1 MSRDGLGCYT
11 IAKQLNDQKVPA
23 FGPSGRWDQS
33 TIDKML
39 KNRAVVGDL
48 QPTSYESKAKKA
60 AYEEPPVPNFY
71 PAAID
76 EELFNATQ
84 IARQINGS
92 TGRGRKGQFVTNLF
106 GKMVTCLHCGG
117 PVQFHSNG
125 HRKSMICSTALD
137 AGPCYRFRWSCPDFE
152 AAVFDTILGV
162 EEQEQGI
169 NQLLELI
176 RSLPNADKYYARME
190 IAKELRKSVQ
200 FLGMAAAGQ
209 DPKPTSSDAM
219 IKRNSPGRYLEI
231 WFSSGKSHRSRTFE

>member
-1 MSRDGLGCYT
+1 MNRKIIGYPQWLTISRDRTSFTLNPENAAIIRKIFEMSRDGLGCYT

-117 PVQFHSNG
+117 PVRFHSNG
-125 HRKSMICSTALD
+125 HRKSMICSTALE
-137 AGPCYRFRWSCPDFE
+137 AGPCYRFRWSYPDFE
-152 AAVFDTILGV
+152 AAVFETIIECRG
-162 EEQEQGI
+162 
-169 NQLLELI
+169 
-176 RSLPNADKYYARME
+176 
-190 IAKELRKSVQ
+190 
-200 FLGMAAAGQ
+200 AG
-209 DPKPTSSDAM
+209 AG
-219 IKRNSPGRYLEI
+219 N
-231 WFSSGKSHRSRTFE
+231 